1 MDTIEDSLINI
12 FFLMLQ
18 STSYIYLIKTRDSY
32 LLWILNY
39 ILLLSVEYLASVIN
53 TKQLVPSLNTYTIPY
68 RCSLCKIF

>member
-1 MDTIEDSLINI
+1 
-12 FFLMLQ
+12 MLQ
-18 STSYIYLIKTRDSY
+18 STSYIYLIKPRDSY